1 MKSFVIRTA
10 SGLVIV
16 LLTFFAIISGKMAL
30 AFYIFLLSLIGI
42 REFYMAVNNKN
53 IYPIKAVGYISC
65 VGFLVYNLNY
75 NWASLF
81 NIFLTVTIA
90 ILLSIM
96 FIKRRINFIDI
107 VLTFFGII
115 YIPFLF
121 QHIIYLDNKIY
132 IALAFIISWGTDT
145 FAYLVGCLF
154 GKHKLC
160 PKLSPKKTIEGSF
173 GGILGATILVYI
185 MAMYFNLRPLW
196 FFVILALTGSI
207 VAQIGD
213 LAASKIKRM
222 TGIKDFGF
230 IMPGHGGILD
240 RFDSILFVAT
250 YIYYILK
257 IFYL

>member
-1 MKSFVIRTA
+1 MKSLIVRTS

-16 LLTFFAIISGKMAL
+16 LLTILAIVIGKWAL
-30 AFYIFLLSLIGI
+30 AFYLFLLSLIGI
-42 REFYMAVNNKN
+42 REFYMAANNKN
-53 IYPIKAVGYISC
+53 IRPIKLIGYISC
-65 VGFLVYNLNY
+65 VGFLLNSLDY
-75 NWASLF
+75 SWASLL
-81 NIFLTVTIA
+81 NIFIFIIIGLLLYTI
-90 ILLSIM
+90 
-96 FIKRRINFIDI
+96 IKKDVSFKDI
-107 VLTFFGII
+107 VITFFGIF

-132 IALAFIISWGTDT
+132 VALIFIISWGTDT
-145 FAYLVGCLF
+145 FAYIVGCLF

-160 PKLSPKKTIEGSF
+160 PKLSPKKTVEGSI
-173 GGILGATILVYI
+173 GGIFGAIILVCLL
-185 MAMYFNLRPLW
+185 AFYFELKPLW

-213 LAASKIKRM
+213 LTASKIKRI

-250 YIYYILK
+250 YVYYILK
-257 IFYL
+257 IFNY